1 MILEVVTYG
10 HPVLRQNGAEIAEIT
25 PGLEELIADM
35 FETMEDYHGIG
46 LAAQQVAHPIRLTVI
61 DIRGVTDRPSTL
73 EINGE
78 EADPTSIMPLVL
90 INPELETEGDFEAA
104 PEGCLSFPDIFG
116 DVIRPGFVKVKA
128 MNERG
133 ESIEFKA
140 GGLLGRCIQHE
151 VDHLKGILFI
161 DRMDRETKEKLKPD
175 FEALAEETRQFLN
188 EVG

>member
-10 HPVLRQNGAEIAEIT
+10 HPVLRQNGADIT
-25 PGLEELIADM
+25 VISPAIKQLISDM

-46 LAAQQVAHPIRLTVI
+46 LAAQQVAQPIRLTVI

-73 EINGE
+73 EIDGA
-78 EADPTSIMPLVL
+78 EADPESIMPLVL
-90 INPELETEGDFEAA
+90 INPELEPEGDFESA
-104 PEGCLSFPDIFG
+104 PEGCLSFPDIYG
-116 DVIRPGFVKVKA
+116 DVPRQGFVQVKA
-128 MNERG
+128 LNEHG
-133 ESIEFKA
+133 EQIEFKA

-161 DRMDRETKEKLKPD
+161 DRMERATKDKLKPE

-188 EVG
+188 GTN